1 MAAPAHPAD
10 PATDSQ
16 NAHDDAMVV
25 LDHVSKE
32 FGGRKRSVTAVDD
45 VSLSIRRGEIYAIIG
60 YSGAGKSTLVRLING
75 LESTTSG
82 TLTVNGRTI
91 SGASESGLRKAR
103 TDIGMIFQQFNLMNS
118 KTVAAN
124 VEFPLKIAGWAKEKR
139 RARVQELLE
148 FVGLEGKAGNHPD
161 QLSGGQKQRV
171 GIARAL
177 ATEPSLL
184 LADESTSALD
194 PETTEEVLGLLKR
207 VNEDLGITIVVITHE
222 MDVVASIA
230 DRVAVMEKGRV
241 VEEGT
246 VYDVFSAPQTTPARR
261 FVSTTV
267 KPAPEGDE
275 AAELKRRHH
284 GYLVNIEIQDQA
296 DLGEVLSRM
305 GSRGVKFNVVQGGL
319 ETLQG
324 RTYGRLTLELLGE
337 VSAIDAVVEQLKLV
351 TTVKEVRA

>member
-1 MAAPAHPAD
+1 MTPQTRTRPE
-10 PATDSQ
+10 PTGTD
-16 NAHDDAMVV
+16 MVV
-25 LDHVSKE
+25 LDGVSKT
-32 FGGRKRSVTAVDD
+32 FRVGSRSVTAVDD
-45 VSLSIRRGEIYAIIG
+45 VSLTIRRGEIYAIIG

-75 LESTTSG
+75 LETVTSG
-82 TLTVNGRTI
+82 TLTVDGQEI
-91 SGASESGLRKAR
+91 SGAGESRLRRIR
-103 TDIGMIFQQFNLMNS
+103 TEIGMIFQQFNLMNS

-124 VEFPLKIAGWAKEKR
+124 VEFPLKIAGWSKERR
-139 RARVQELLE
+139 RARVAELLE
-148 FVGLEGKAGNHPD
+148 FVGLADKAKSHPD

-177 ATEPSLL
+177 ATEPHLL

-194 PETTEEVLGLLKR
+194 PETTEEVLDLLKR

-222 MDVVASIA
+222 MDVVAKIA

-241 VEEGT
+241 VEEGN
-246 VYDVFSAPQTTPARR
+246 VYDVFSDPQTAPAQR

-267 KPAPEGDE
+267 KQAPTGDE
-275 AAELKRRHH
+275 AKELKARHRGH
-284 GYLVNIEIQDQA
+284 LVNVEIHDQA
-296 DLGEVLSRM
+296 EVGQVLSRL
-305 GSRGVKFNVVQGGL
+305 GERGVTFTVVQGGL

-337 VSAIDAVVEQLKLV
+337 ITAIDAAVEQLKLV